1 MKYNIGYV
9 DEDPGQVERYK
20 IKLCDTFNIVGY
32 DIEKGLSLDEL
43 LKRVYSSDIDLLMV
57 DFLLVEKGILN
68 YNGDEVVRAYEEI
81 RPKFPM
87 IIFTSFE
94 GQAFPEVDN
103 PLIIIEKSIVE
114 ENPKKFIQII
124 EKSIETYNSY
134 IKKRKGTI
142 NTLLEKGEK
151 EGLSASE
158 KNILLESQLELKNLD
173 KWSNEVPYQLLDER
187 KFDDLSKTKK
197 EAEAYLESLIKKTK
211 NDSI

>member
-20 IKLCDTFNIVGY
+20 IKLGDTFNIVGY

-103 PLIIIEKSIVE
+103 PFIIIEKSIVE

>member
-1 MKYNIGYV
+1 
-9 DEDPGQVERYK
+9 
-20 IKLCDTFNIVGY
+20 
-32 DIEKGLSLDEL
+32 
-43 LKRVYSSDIDLLMV
+43 MV

-103 PLIIIEKSIVE
+103 PFIIIEKSIVE

>member
-9 DEDPGQVERYK
+9 DEDSTQVERYR
-20 IKLCDTFNIVGY
+20 IKLEDTFNIVSY
-32 DIEKGLSLDEL
+32 DIEKGLPLAEL

-57 DFLLVEKGILN
+57 DFLLVERGILN

-81 RPKFPM
+81 KPRFPM

-94 GQAFPEVDN
+94 GQAFPQVDN
-103 PLIIIEKSIVE
+103 PFIIIEKSLVE